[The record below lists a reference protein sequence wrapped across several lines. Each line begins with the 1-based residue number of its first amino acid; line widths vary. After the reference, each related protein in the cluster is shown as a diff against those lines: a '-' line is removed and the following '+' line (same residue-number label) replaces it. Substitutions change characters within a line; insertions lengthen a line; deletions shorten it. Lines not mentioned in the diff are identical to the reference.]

1 MKEFEEFEP
10 KILSK
15 EELRRI
21 SSGINEEEILEFQ
34 KHSLNNFVEP
44 LTIMEAKE
52 PGSPWVK
59 VKDEK
64 GQFKD
69 ILDCT
74 SMNWTLAL
82 GFAHPDVNYAA
93 LEQMRRLTHVRYNC
107 LTPARAKFCNKLA
120 ELVPGKLKGGKV
132 VLNCEGGGLANE
144 AAMKL
149 AMIASRGADHF
160 GAFWHGYHGSSLIT
174 ATLSQ
179 PIHAVT
185 RFDTFGT
192 GHFTRMPYPYCY
204 RCMWNYK
211 NGLYGEKD
219 PDCNLECFQIVEKYL
234 KGMAP
239 KKMAGVILEPIQ
251 GAGGHVPAP
260 PKWLRKLKEVCEEE
274 KIYLIY
280 DECQTCMWRTGKYF
294 TVSELYEKE
303 RGIDVSP
310 DMMTF
315 TKAIGGGFPL
325 GAMIASPKIRKT
337 FTPTEEHTTF
347 SSDPIALST
356 GLAAIKVIQKQ
367 NLGENVEKMGN
378 KITKRM
384 KELQEKY
391 EVIGDIR
398 GPGLFIGV
406 EMVKDR
412 ETKEPFTEL
421 VEEMILLAPEYNLY
435 LGESMP
441 ILSARGE
448 LLMRNVVKLK
458 PPLVITEEDSDFIL
472 ENFEKVLKE
481 ALKKVEK

>member
-1 MKEFEEFEP
+1 MKDIEP

-15 EELRRI
+15 EELKRI
-21 SSGINEEEILEFQ
+21 SSGVNGEEILEFK

-44 LTIMEAKE
+44 LTLIEAKE
-52 PGSPWVK
+52 PGSPWVR
-59 VKDEK
+59 VQDEEGSIK
-64 GQFKD
+64 E

-93 LEQMRRLTHVRYNC
+93 VEQMRRLTHVRYNS
-107 LTPARAKFCNKLA
+107 LTPSRAKLCNKLA
-120 ELVPGKLKGGKV
+120 ELAPGNLKGGKV
-132 VLNCEGGGLANE
+132 AINNEGGGLANE

-160 GAFWHGYHGSSLIT
+160 GAFWHGYHGSSLVT

-179 PIHAVT
+179 PLHAVT
-185 RFDTFGT
+185 RFDPFAT
-192 GHFTRMPYPYCY
+192 GHFTRMPFPYCY
-204 RCMWNYK
+204 RCMWNFK

-219 PDCNLECFQIVEKYL
+219 PACDLECFQVVEKYL
-234 KGMAP
+234 RGMAP

-251 GAGGHVPAP
+251 GAGGHIPAP
-260 PKWLRKLKEVCEEE
+260 PKWLKQLKEVCKEE

-294 TVSELYEKE
+294 TVTERYEKE

-315 TKAIGGGFPL
+315 TKALGGGFPL
-325 GAMIASPKIRKT
+325 GALIASPKMRKT

-347 SSDPIALST
+347 SSYPLGMTT
-356 GLAAIKVIQKQ
+356 GLAAIKVIEEA
-367 NLGENVEKMGN
+367 NLGEHCEKMGN
-378 KITKRM
+378 IITKRL
-384 KELQEKY
+384 KEMQEEY
-391 EVIGDIR
+391 DVIGDIR

-406 EMVKDR
+406 EMVKDP
-412 ETKEPFTEL
+412 ETREPFTEL
-421 VEEMILLAPEYNLY
+421 VEEMVLLAPEYNLY

-448 LLMRNVVKLK
+448 LLMRNLIKIK
-458 PPLVITEEDSDFIL
+458 PPLVITEKDTEVIL
-472 ENFEKVLKE
+472 QNFEKVLKE
-481 ALKKVEK
+481 SLKKVSQ

>member
-1 MKEFEEFEP
+1 MKEFEP
-10 KILSK
+10 KVLNK
-15 EELRRI
+15 EELKRI
-21 SSGINEEEILEFQ
+21 SSGVNGEEILEFK

-44 LTIMEAKE
+44 LTLIEAKE

-59 VKDEK
+59 VQDEEGSIK
-64 GQFKD
+64 E

-82 GFAHPDVNYAA
+82 GFAHPDINYAA
-93 LEQMRRLTHVRYNC
+93 MEQMKRLTHVRYNC
-107 LTPARAKFCNKLA
+107 LSPARAKLANKLTQI
-120 ELVPGKLKGGKV
+120 VPGKLKGGKV
-132 VLNCEGGGLANE
+132 AFNNEGGGLANE

-160 GAFWHGYHGSSLIT
+160 GAFWHGYHGSSLVT

-185 RFDTFGT
+185 RFDSYAT
-192 GHFTRMPYPYCY
+192 GHFTRMPQPYCY

-211 NGLYGEKD
+211 NGLYGKKD
-219 PDCNLECFQIVEKYL
+219 PDCNLECFQVVEKYL

-239 KKMAGVILEPIQ
+239 RKMAGVILEPIQ
-251 GAGGHVPAP
+251 GAGGHIPFP
-260 PKWLRKLKEVCEEE
+260 PEFLRKLKDICKEE
-274 KIYLIY
+274 KIHLIY

-294 TVSELYEKE
+294 TITERYEKE
-303 RGIDVSP
+303 LGIDVSP

-315 TKAIGGGFPL
+315 TKAIGGGLPL
-325 GAMIASPKIRKT
+325 GALVASPKVRKT

-347 SSDPIALST
+347 SSYPLGMTTA
-356 GLAAIKVIQKQ
+356 LAAIKVIEKAK
-367 NLGENVEKMGN
+367 LGENCEKRGN
-378 KITKRM
+378 EITKRL
-384 KELQEKY
+384 KELQGNY

-412 ETKEPFTEL
+412 ESREPFTEL
-421 VEEMILLAPEYNLY
+421 VEEMVLLAPGYNLY

-441 ILSARGE
+441 ILSAKGE
-448 LLMRNVVKLK
+448 LIMRNLLKIK
-458 PPLVITEEDSDFIL
+458 PPLVIDEEDTEFII
-472 ENFEKVLKE
+472 ENFEKILKE
-481 ALKKVEK
+481 ALKKVGE